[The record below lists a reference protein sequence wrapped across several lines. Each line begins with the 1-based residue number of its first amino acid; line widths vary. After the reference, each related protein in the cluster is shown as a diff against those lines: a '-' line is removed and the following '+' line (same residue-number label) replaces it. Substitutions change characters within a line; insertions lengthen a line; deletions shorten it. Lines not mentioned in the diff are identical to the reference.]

1 MRAVV
6 IAVCSAIVSVLLS
19 VPTVAHADPCV
30 NGTVRP
36 GPGAAVLLCQDRGWL
51 LVIPKGAGGYGPDQ
65 PLPQTCATFA
75 DKYMC
80 PTAG

>member
-6 IAVCSAIVSVLLS
+6 IAVCSAIVSVFLG
-19 VPTVAHADPCV
+19 VPAVAHADPCV

-36 GPGAAVLLCQDRGWL
+36 GPGATVLLCQERGWL
-51 LVIPKGAGGYGPDQ
+51 LVIPKGAADQ
-65 PLPQTCATFA
+65 PLPPTCATFA

-80 PTAG
+80 PTDGPPP

>member
-6 IAVCSAIVSVLLS
+6 IAVCSAIVSVFLS
-19 VPTVAHADPCV
+19 VPVVAHADPCV

-51 LVIPKGAGGYGPDQ
+51 LVIPKGAGGPDQ
-65 PLPQTCATFA
+65 PLPATCATFS

-80 PTAG
+80 PAEGP

>member
-1 MRAVV
+1 
-6 IAVCSAIVSVLLS
+6 
-19 VPTVAHADPCV
+19 
-30 NGTVRP
+30 
-36 GPGAAVLLCQDRGWL
+36 L

-65 PLPQTCATFA
+65 PLPPTCATFA